1 MISVN
6 VADKSG
12 QFEEGTNI
20 FQVLK
25 GLEIPTKGLVAA
37 RIGDK
42 LVDLST
48 QLAHT
53 CTIETIPAESLE
65 GKEILLHSSAHLM
78 AAAINRLLPGT
89 KFAIGPAIKDGFYYD
104 LELTKPLAE
113 EDLVKIE
120 AEMKKISDENIKFV
134 RSEMKTSEAIEY
146 FKERGDKY
154 KVEILEEIPDQFVS
168 FYTLGDFIDL
178 CRGPHLPSAGYIKF
192 FKLMSIAGAYWRGD
206 EKRQMLTRIY
216 GTSYSSKDGLEE
228 HIKRLEEIAKRD
240 HRNLGKQ
247 LELFLIDD
255 QVGGG
260 LVVWQP
266 NGSLVREII
275 ENYWK
280 TEHRKRGYNI
290 IYTPHIG
297 KGQLWRTSGHLD
309 FYSEGMYPGM
319 ELENVDYYVR
329 PMNCPFHMVNYATKI
344 RSYRELPYRTAEL
357 GTVYRF
363 ERSGTMHGLL
373 RVRGFT
379 QDDAHIFCT
388 PDQLKAEVTNVVR
401 FAIDLLTTF
410 GFKKYDVY
418 LSTRPEEKF
427 VGEIERWE
435 VAEETLRHAL
445 DEMKLDYQVDEGGGA
460 FYGPKIDIKIVDA
473 LGRSWQCTTCQFDFN
488 LPERF
493 NLNYTGEDGKE
504 HRPYVV
510 HRALLG
516 SMERFMGCLIEHYA
530 GAFPVWL
537 APTQAVIV
545 PIIDGVV
552 DYGIK
557 VKEELEKFGARVD
570 LDTGSDRMNAK
581 IRTAELKKIPYV
593 LVIGAKE
600 AEAGELSI
608 RRHGKGDIGKMTIAD
623 FAAILKKEIEEKTI
637 E

>member
-12 QFEEGTNI
+12 HFEEGINI

-25 GLEIPTKGLVAA
+25 GLEIPTKGLVAV
-37 RIGDK
+37 RIGEK
-42 LVDLST
+42 LADLST
-48 QLAHT
+48 QLSQN
-53 CTIETIPAESLE
+53 CTIETIALESLE

-78 AAAINRLLPGT
+78 AAAIARLFPGT

-104 LELTKPLAE
+104 LELAKPLTE
-113 EDLVKIE
+113 EDLAKIE
-120 AEMKKISDENIKFV
+120 AEMKKISDENIKFI

-146 FKERGDKY
+146 FKERGDTY

-168 FYTLGDFIDL
+168 FYTLGEFIDL

-216 GTSYSSKDGLEE
+216 GTSYSSRDGLEE

-266 NGSLVREII
+266 NGSLVREVI

-388 PDQLKAEVTNVVR
+388 PEQLKSEITNVVK
-401 FAIDLLTTF
+401 FAINLLTTF
-410 GFKKYDVY
+410 GFKKFDVY
-418 LSTRPEEKF
+418 LSTRPVEKF

-435 VAEETLRHAL
+435 VAEETLRHAM

-473 LGRSWQCTTCQFDFN
+473 ISRSWQCTTCQFDFN

-510 HRALLG
+510 HRTLLG

-537 APTQAVIV
+537 APTQTVIV
-545 PIIDGVV
+545 PIVDGVI
-552 DYGIK
+552 DYGKK
-557 VKEELEKFGARVD
+557 VKEELEKFGARVE

-581 IRTAELKKIPYV
+581 IRTAEMKKVPYV

-623 FAAILKKEIEEKTI
+623 FAKILKQEIEEKTI